1 MNSETKP
8 RPEEESLRVQ
18 LAELNNRSRWYS
30 SELWQVPFAYL
41 GLSGVVIAQV
51 ADKAS
56 EYLSLVFLVS
66 AVFGVFVIWHMSR
79 LRSSEQRAI
88 KHLQETEKA
97 LNLSE
102 TAQAGKGW
110 KIFQVAVVVAV
121 VAYAAAAIYL
131 AACRTQ
137 H

>member
-1 MNSETKP
+1 MNSEHKP
-8 RPEEESLRVQ
+8 QPNEESLRVQ

-41 GLSGVVIAQV
+41 GLSGVVVAQV

-56 EYLSLVFLVS
+56 KYLSLIFFAS
-66 AVFGVFVIWHMSR
+66 AVFGAFVIWHMSR

-102 TAQAGKGW
+102 TAQAGKGP
-110 KIFQVAVVVAV
+110 KIFQYAVVVAV
-121 VAYAAAAIYL
+121 LAYATAAIYI
-131 AACRTQ
+131 AACLTQ

>member
-1 MNSETKP
+1 
-8 RPEEESLRVQ
+8 
-18 LAELNNRSRWYS
+18 
-30 SELWQVPFAYL
+30 
-41 GLSGVVIAQV
+41 
-51 ADKAS
+51 
-56 EYLSLVFLVS
+56 
-66 AVFGVFVIWHMSR
+66 MSR